1 MEGVRDRMV
10 FISIS
15 RKHFDDNLQSQRMK
29 KYPVI
34 FFILMVNVGLS
45 QRVPIDPGILKQTFV
60 YAVKNDSALALDV
73 YSMKDADKSVKKPAI
88 LFVFG
93 GAFVTGRRDDT
104 IYNAYFN
111 TLVENKYTVISISYR
126 LGLRGV
132 RHVSKFNIKPLKN
145 AVDMAV
151 DDVFDATNWIIGHAD
166 SLGIDTTMIILSGS
180 SSGAITVLTAEFER
194 KNEYAAATKLP
205 SGFGYAGLVT
215 FSGAILSLK
224 GKLAYKNPPAPRLMF
239 HGTDDQIVPYQ
250 KIKFFNK
257 GFYGSAWIAKYLK
270 EHSIPYYLYSEEGM
284 GHEIAVLPMID
295 KLPVILNFLDDYLL
309 QHKPFEVELNF
320 KNPDQKPLMLQT
332 SAELM
337 KKLNP

>member
-1 MEGVRDRMV
+1 MPQ
-10 FISIS
+10 
-15 RKHFDDNLQSQRMK
+15 LCLK
-29 KYPVI
+29 KYLAI
-34 FFILMVNVGLS
+34 FPILMVSVGLS
-45 QRVPIDPGILKQTFV
+45 QRVAINPAILKQTFV
-60 YAVKNDSALALDV
+60 YAVKNDSTLALDV
-73 YSMKDADKSVKKPAI
+73 YRMKDADQSVKKPAI

-111 TLVENKYTVISISYR
+111 TLTANNYVVISISYR

-132 RHVSKFNIKPLKN
+132 QHVSKFNIKPLKN

-151 DDVFDATNWIIGHAD
+151 ADVYDATNWVIRHAD
-166 SLGIDTTMIILSGS
+166 SLGVDTSKIILSGS
-180 SSGAITVLTAEFER
+180 SSGAITSLTAEFER
-194 KNEYAAATKLP
+194 SNEYAEATILP
-205 SGFGYAGLVT
+205 AGFQYAGLIT

-224 GKLAYKNPPAPRLMF
+224 GKLGFKNPPAPRLMF
-239 HGTDDQIVPYQ
+239 HGTEDKIVPYK

-257 GFYGSAWIAKYLK
+257 GFYGSEWIAKYLK
-270 EHSIPYYLYSEEGM
+270 EHNIPYYMFSEGGM

-295 KLPVILNFLDDYLL
+295 KLPVILDFLDKYIL
-309 QHKPFEVELNF
+309 QHKPYQIDLNF

-337 KKLNP
+337 KKLNNP

>member
-1 MEGVRDRMV
+1 MKNYLTIFLILIVR
-10 FISIS
+10 
-15 RKHFDDNLQSQRMK
+15 
-29 KYPVI
+29 
-34 FFILMVNVGLS
+34 VGFS
-45 QRVPIDPGILKQTFV
+45 QRVPIDPGILKQSFV
-60 YAVKNDSALALDV
+60 YAMKNDSALALDV
-73 YSMKDADKSVKKPAI
+73 YRMKDADPSVKKPAI

-111 TLVENKYTVISISYR
+111 SLTENKYLVISISYR
-126 LGLRGV
+126 LGLKGV
-132 RHVSKFNIKPLKN
+132 QHVSKFNIKPLKN

-151 DDVFDATNWIIGHAD
+151 DDVFDATNWIIEHAD
-166 SLGIDTTMIILSGS
+166 SLGIDTSMIILSGS

-194 KNEYAAATKLP
+194 KNEYAAAAKLP
-205 SGFGYAGLVT
+205 SGFEYAGLIS
-215 FSGAILSLK
+215 FSGAILSLN
-224 GKLAYKNPPAPRLMF
+224 GKLAYKNSPAPRLMF
-239 HGTDDQIVPYQ
+239 HGTEDKIVPYQ

-270 EHSIPYYLYSEEGM
+270 EHTIPYFLYSEQGM

-295 KLPVILNFLDDYLL
+295 KLPVILDFLEDYIL
-309 QHKPFEVELNF
+309 QHKPYEVELNF